1 MRTRITTA
9 SAVLIDLDLADLLG
23 EFVPNPFVQDL
34 HAGQVRL
41 YNEPARFRCGL
52 AGRRFGKSY
61 TAAALL
67 LGGQPGDVSLYF
79 ARKFIDA
86 KAIMMP
92 VFRDINFRFNL
103 GLTFNLSDHTITETN
118 GAIIRLAGVKDESAA
133 EDLRGPRYR
142 RVVGD
147 EVGTFHSELLKY
159 TVQDVV
165 QPALVDSGGDLMLIG
180 TPGPDPDPEDYW
192 FQLTGDPAT
201 KTRGL
206 WPTVHGTI
214 YDNTKAKVD
223 PRIALADI
231 LLQNNWTVDH
241 PTFRREYLAEWVP
254 DVGSLVFDH
263 KEALAG
269 PGPDSGLTVLALDFG
284 VVDHASFTI
293 LRQYERPHVWVMQSY
308 GLPGLDIVQIADQVN
323 GLRLRWRPNYI
334 VADEGALG
342 KGYALTLKNQYNI
355 PVEPAEKRHL
365 RARIDMGRGMVSTGL
380 VHLTPEAKEL
390 HDEWKRLPWNPL
402 KTGFHERYKCDCTD
416 GFLYGLSKI
425 HALEAF
431 KPPADTR
438 SETDRVREMVRNN
451 AMRIANQATRD
462 RWSA

>member
-1 MRTRITTA
+1 M
-9 SAVLIDLDLADLLG
+9 LLDLDMADFFG
-23 EFVPNPFVQDL
+23 EFAPNPFVEDL
-34 HAGQVRL
+34 HAGQQRL
-41 YNEPARFRCGL
+41 YYEPARFRCGL

-79 ARKFIDA
+79 TRKYIDA
-86 KAIMMP
+86 KGIMLP
-92 VFRDINFRFNL
+92 VFRDINYRFGI
-103 GLTFNLSDHTITETN
+103 GLTFNLSDHTITEPN

-147 EVGTFHSELLKY
+147 ECGTFHSELLKY
-159 TVQDVV
+159 TVQDVI

-201 KTRGL
+201 KLPGI
-206 WPTVHGTI
+206 WPTHHGTI
-214 YDNTKAKVD
+214 YDNTKAKAD

-231 LLQNNWTVDH
+231 LKQNNWTADH

-254 DVGSLVFDH
+254 DVGSLVFDYMGLF
-263 KEALAG
+263 E
-269 PGPDSGLTVLALDFG
+269 PGPDTGLTVLSLDFG
-284 VVDHASFTI
+284 VVDHTSFTI

-308 GLPGLDIVQIADQVN
+308 SLGNLDIVQIAEQVA
-323 GLRLRWRPNYI
+323 GLRKRWRPNYI

-342 KGYALTLKNQYNI
+342 KGYALTLKQQYNI

-365 RARIDMGRGMVSTGL
+365 RARIDHGRGMLAAGL
-380 VHLTPEAKEL
+380 IHLTHEAKEL

-402 KTGFHERYKCDCTD
+402 KTGFHERYKADCTD
-416 GFLYGLSKI
+416 GWLYALQKI
-425 HALEAF
+425 NSLEAY
-431 KPPADTR
+431 KPPEDTR
-438 SETDRVREMVRNN
+438 SEAERVRDMVRAN
-451 AMRIANQATRD
+451 AMRIANNAGRNRHFD
-462 RWSA
+462 